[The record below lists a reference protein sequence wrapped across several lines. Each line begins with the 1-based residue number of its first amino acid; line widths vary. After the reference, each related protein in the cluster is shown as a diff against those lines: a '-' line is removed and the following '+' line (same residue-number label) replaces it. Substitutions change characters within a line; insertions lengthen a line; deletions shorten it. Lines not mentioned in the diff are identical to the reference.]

1 MGGFVSFFLATPSCK
16 ILYIFVTVYDYVDH
30 VFYPSGNRSINF
42 LFNNCAVNL
51 HLQFLYA

>member
-1 MGGFVSFFLATPSCK
+1 MGGFLSFFLATPSCK